1 MTKREFMQAVIAN
14 VDVEEV
20 KTYAESEIAKM
31 DELNEKRRNSVSKKA
46 EENAKLARQIAEEHL
61 SDEPVTATQIGELMD
76 ISTQKASA
84 LLRMAVS
91 MDLAVKQDVK
101 IKGKGTQK
109 GYTKA
114 QYTYTYTL
122 NVTKD
127 GYLTRLFYYLY
138 IKI

>member
-20 KTYAESEIAKM
+20 KAYAESEITKM
-31 DELNEKRRNSVSKKA
+31 DEQNERRRNSVSKKA

-114 QYTYTYTL
+114 
-122 NVTKD
+122 
-127 GYLTRLFYYLY
+127 
-138 IKI
+138 

>member
-20 KTYAESEIAKM
+20 KAYAESEIAKL
-31 DELNEKRRNSVSKKA
+31 DEQNEKRRNSVSKKA
-46 EENAKLARQIAEEHL
+46 EENAKLAQQIAEEHL
-61 SDEPVTATQIGELMD
+61 TDEPVTATQIGELMD

-84 LLRMAVS
+84 LLRKAVD
-91 MDLAVKQDVK
+91 MGLAVKQDVK

-114 QYTYTYTL
+114 
-122 NVTKD
+122 
-127 GYLTRLFYYLY
+127 
-138 IKI
+138 